1 MRCLV
6 SFITYVST
14 CEESVFRVLIKDG
27 GWWSE
32 RVPARSLRGRVR
44 KSVCVC
50 ECVWRKEREVMKMK
64 GLAGEKWVI
73 LQLTGLTIPRTN
85 TMQIGFYTMLSGR
98 AWSSNLARPQW
109 ELEANNSRQCFTHKE
124 PYVQPKW
131 AGKQVHRN
139 CVELLCRV
147 SPNKVNHFSDVSTN
161 WTKCLGKMRCNKT
174 INVMRWNINRLWSKT
189 LWSVFLSTK
198 TTS

>member
-1 MRCLV
+1 MWYLV
-6 SFITYVST
+6 SFITYVT
-14 CEESVFRVLIKDG
+14 LVKRVSSECWLRTVG
-27 GWWSE
+27 GG
-32 RVPARSLRGRVR
+32 LRECRHAHWEGEGE
-44 KSVCVC
+44 KVCVC
-50 ECVWRKEREVMKMK
+50 EGKREVMKMK

-147 SPNKVNHFSDVSTN
+147 LPNKVNHFSDVSTN

-189 LWSVFLSTK
+189 LWSGFFLSTK